1 MIVSMPRRRGRSMGD
16 TIDDNIGGDDV
27 QFSDRDT
34 LAPTPS
40 WATSASSAGPVAP
53 AASTNSDTGWTGVA
67 SQLLTGVVRGLLPG
81 SSAPKPTNVLAAPS
95 SSSISPVVI
104 VGGVAAVG
112 LVAFLL
118 LRRRA
123 A

>member
-16 TIDDNIGGDDV
+16 TIDDVIGGDDV
-27 QFSDRDT
+27 QFSDRNT
-34 LAPTPS
+34 LSPTPS
-40 WATSASSAGPVAP
+40 WATSASSAPPVAP
-53 AASTNSDTGWTGVA
+53 PAGTNGDTGWSGVA

-81 SSAPKPTNVLAAPS
+81 STPRPAAIVPAKAAA
-95 SSSISPVVI
+95 SSISPAVI
-104 VGGVAAVG
+104 VGGVAVVG
-112 LVAFLL
+112 VVAFVL